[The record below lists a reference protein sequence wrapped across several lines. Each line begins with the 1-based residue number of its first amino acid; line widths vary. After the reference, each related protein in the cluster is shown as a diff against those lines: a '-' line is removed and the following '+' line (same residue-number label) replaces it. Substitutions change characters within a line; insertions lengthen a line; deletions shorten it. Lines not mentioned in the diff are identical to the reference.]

1 MLICPLENWKIHK
14 FVEIKQHTL
23 TQPMSQGRNHK
34 EFRNYLETNGG
45 LGKSL
50 GEGEQH
56 PTPVFLAWRIAWT
69 EKPGGYSPWDH
80 KESDTTE
87 QLTFKT

>member
-1 MLICPLENWKIHK
+1 MLQSMESQRIEHDWATEQKQQNQSIFSDHSIMKLKINNKKNWKIHK
-14 FVEIKQHTL
+14 FVEIKQHTF

-50 GEGEQH
+50 GEGE
-56 PTPVFLAWRIAWT
+56 
-69 EKPGGYSPWDH
+69 
-80 KESDTTE
+80 
-87 QLTFKT
+87 

>member
-1 MLICPLENWKIHK
+1 MLEISNTRKTGKFTNLWKLN
-14 FVEIKQHTL
+14 TL

-50 GEGEQH
+50 GEGE
-56 PTPVFLAWRIAWT
+56 
-69 EKPGGYSPWDH
+69 
-80 KESDTTE
+80 
-87 QLTFKT
+87 